1 MLSKLKN
8 VAIGSLV
15 STLLPLAAT
24 AVDVNDNY
32 STVVVEKWVND
43 SSDQAVQLLDV
54 MTCIAGRG
62 GVSQPGFANKSWIG
76 IVDEAKCGIQPDDTS
91 GGDKKSTVQFTSSL
105 ASTGGTQEV
114 VGYME
119 QSDGN
124 KVIMNMQIKQ
134 SVSSLPPYGEWYA
147 SFYFVGDETKDFA
160 NQPTGVFH
168 GMGKVEKVGNDIVVL
183 SAHSQSD
190 SESPNLETKIVYE
203 GADVDDVTFAYKQSG
218 FSGGQEQYN
227 GTNVGKASAT
237 ELYTGFVNSGG
248 FQAEMAKCKKR
259 DSVWNSAWLGALYDT
274 TTGARLKL
282 TTPPFQF
289 TVDSDSSRGHA
300 RKSNSWMD
308 NDTLRLGLDLS
319 ANTIAVTRDDTSAKV
334 TMQWTPTN
342 METKSFL
349 TFSPATNDMFNSG
362 EGVDGKAKWDGIDLL
377 VDQNGNYPSG
387 DGVYET
393 SIDTKTRV
401 WSNFYNSEFTY
412 DGTTSPGTWKM
423 INMTPFSSS
432 DYPTSGTSAHYK
444 CYGTY
449 NCPHMDGDDGNMN
462 PTLDEYKSIIA
473 GSSSWWNEFHGSRDN
488 NHNGSTE
495 FDYYLTAITPPT
507 GYLGATLY
515 WDKDGSQSLTSND
528 LPVMFKFNIASVYDA
543 SNGGWIR
550 KVLEHGD
557 DKDTDDITFFTTDG
571 NAPSDS
577 NSLNSEQMWGT
588 LIPATSSCTSSNWD
602 TCSDAVEFTTRQ
614 YVYDQPL
621 IPIDAS
627 GTPIDI
633 SPVMKMKYTQDLTK
647 DLNYNGGTPIVIPA
661 TFSSGDW
668 VEWLSKSCTPGM
680 TGDLATDGDDSTCQ
694 IDVDLTKFNDKT
706 FNIRYDGEL
715 NDLPGYYDR
724 GQNTFYRLI
733 NPQDGQL
740 FTNMADE
747 KTYKFKALGIDEV
760 FVPQAN
766 ASDCDDGVKFT
777 AIPSGFA
784 DADLPSL
791 TDTTTYPRPTQ
802 KWSDKPTAPSC
813 VFEDD
818 VETNCD

>member
-1 MLSKLKN
+1 MFCKLKN
-8 VAIGSLV
+8 IAIGSLV
-15 STLLPLAAT
+15 STLLPLGAT
-24 AVDVNDNY
+24 AADVNDNY
-32 STVVVEKWVND
+32 STAVVEKWVND
-43 SSDQAVQLLDV
+43 SSDQAVQLLDI

-91 GGDKKSTVQFTSSL
+91 GGDKKSTIQFTSSL
-105 ASTGGTQEV
+105 AATGGTQEV

-134 SVSSLPPYGEWYA
+134 SVDSLPPYGEWYA
-147 SFYFVGDETKDFA
+147 SFYFVGDQTKDFA
-160 NQPTGVFH
+160 NQPSGVFH
-168 GMGKVEKVGNDIVVL
+168 GMGKVEKVGTDVVVL
-183 SAHSQSD
+183 SAHSRSSSD
-190 SESPNLETKIVYE
+190 SPNLETKIIYE

-218 FSGGQEQYN
+218 FSGDMAAYN
-227 GTNVGKASAT
+227 GTNIGKASAT

-248 FQAEMAKCKKR
+248 FQSSMAQCKKR
-259 DSVWNSAWLGALYDT
+259 NSVWNSAWLGALYDT

-282 TTPPFQF
+282 ATPPFQF

-308 NDTLRLGLDLS
+308 NDTLRLGLDPV

-349 TFSPATNDMFNSG
+349 TFSPAANDMFNSG
-362 EGVDGKAKWDGIDLL
+362 EGVDGKAKWDGTDLF
-377 VDQNGNYPSG
+377 VDQNGNYPLG

-401 WSNFYNSEFTY
+401 WSSFYNSEFAY

-432 DYPTSGTSAHYK
+432 DYPASGSAQYK

-449 NCPHMDGDDGNMN
+449 NCPHMNGSDGNMN
-462 PTLDEYKSIIA
+462 PTLAEYKSIIA
-473 GSSSWWNEFHGSRDN
+473 GSSSWWNEFHGSRDGT
-488 NHNGSTE
+488 HSGSTE
-495 FDYYLTAITPPT
+495 FHYYLTAITPPT
-507 GYLGATLY
+507 GYAGATLY
-515 WDKDGSQSLTSND
+515 WDDEKDGLDTD
-528 LPVMFKFNIASVYDA
+528 DKPVMFKFNIASVYDA
-543 SNGGWIR
+543 DNGWHT
-550 KVLEHGD
+550 KAMEHGSS
-557 DKDTDDITFFTTDG
+557 TAVFFTTDG
-571 NAPSDS
+571 NAPSGS
-577 NSLNSEQMWGT
+577 NYLDSEQMWGT

-614 YVYDQPL
+614 YIYDQPL
-621 IPIDAS
+621 IPKDAS

-633 SPVMKMKYTQDLTK
+633 SPVMKMKYTQDITK
-647 DLNYNGGTPIVIPA
+647 DLNYNSGTPIVIPA
-661 TFSSGDW
+661 TLSSGDW
-668 VEWLSKSCTPGM
+668 IEWLSKSCTPGM
-680 TGDLATDGDDSTCQ
+680 SGDLDLDGDDSTCQ
-694 IDVDLTKFNDKT
+694 INIDLTAFNDKT

-740 FTNMADE
+740 FTNMADD

-766 ASDCDDGVKFT
+766 PASCDAGVKFT
-777 AIPSGFA
+777 AIPSGFEG
-784 DADLPSL
+784 ADLPSY
-791 TDTTTYPRPTQ
+791 TNTTTYPRPTQ
-802 KWSDKPTAPSC
+802 TWDDKPAAPSC

-818 VETNCD
+818 VETNCN

>member
-1 MLSKLKN
+1 MFCKLKN
-8 VAIGSLV
+8 IAIGSLV

-24 AVDVNDNY
+24 AADVNDNY
-32 STVVVEKWVND
+32 STAVVEKWVND
-43 SSDQAVQLLDV
+43 SSDQAVQLLDI

-91 GGDKKSTVQFTSSL
+91 GGDKKSTIQFTSSL
-105 ASTGGTQEV
+105 AATGGTQEV

-134 SVSSLPPYGEWYA
+134 SVASLPPYGEWYA
-147 SFYFVGDETKDFA
+147 SFYFVGDQTKDFA

-168 GMGKVEKVGNDIVVL
+168 GMGKVEKVGTDVVVL
-183 SAHSQSD
+183 SAHSQNSPD
-190 SESPNLETKIVYE
+190 SPHLETKIVYE

-218 FSGGQEQYN
+218 FSGGMAAYN
-227 GTNVGKASAT
+227 GTNIGKASAT

-248 FQAEMAKCKKR
+248 FQSSMAQCKKR

-282 TTPPFQF
+282 ATSPFQF

-308 NDTLRLGLDLS
+308 NDTLRLGLDPA

-349 TFSPATNDMFNSG
+349 TFSPAANDMFNSG
-362 EGVDGKAKWDGIDLL
+362 EGVDGKAKWDGTDLL
-377 VDQNGNYPSG
+377 VDQNGNYPLG

-401 WSNFYNSEFTY
+401 WSSFYNSEFSY

-432 DYPTSGTSAHYK
+432 DYPASGSAQYK

-449 NCPHMDGDDGNMN
+449 NCPHMNGSDGNMN
-462 PTLDEYKSIIA
+462 PTLAEYKSIIA
-473 GSSSWWNEFHGSRDN
+473 GSSSWWNEFHGSRDGT
-488 NHNGSTE
+488 HSGSTE
-495 FDYYLTAITPPT
+495 FHYYLTAITPPT
-507 GYLGATLY
+507 GYAGATLY
-515 WDKDGSQSLTSND
+515 WDDEKDGLDTD
-528 LPVMFKFNIASVYDA
+528 DKPVMFKFNIASVYDA
-543 SNGGWIR
+543 DNGWHT
-550 KVLEHGD
+550 KAMEHGSS
-557 DKDTDDITFFTTDG
+557 TAVFFTTDG
-571 NAPSDS
+571 NAPSGS
-577 NSLNSEQMWGT
+577 NGLNSEQMWGT

-614 YVYDQPL
+614 YIYDQPL
-621 IPIDAS
+621 IPKDAS

-633 SPVMKMKYTQDLTK
+633 SPVMKMKYTQDITK
-647 DLNYNGGTPIVIPA
+647 DLNYNSGTPIVIPA
-661 TFSSGDW
+661 TLSSGDW
-668 VEWLSKSCTPGM
+668 IEWLSKSCTPGM
-680 TGDLATDGDDSTCQ
+680 SGDLDLDGDDSTCQ
-694 IDVDLTKFNDKT
+694 INIDLTAFNDKT

-715 NDLPGYYDR
+715 NDLPGYYDQ

-740 FTNMADE
+740 FTNMADD

-766 ASDCDDGVKFT
+766 AASCDAGVKFT
-777 AIPSGFA
+777 AIPSGFE
-784 DADLPSL
+784 DADLPSY
-791 TDTTTYPRPTQ
+791 TNTTTYPRPTQ
-802 KWSDKPTAPSC
+802 TWDDKPAAPSC

>member
-1 MLSKLKN
+1 MFCKLKN

-15 STLLPLAAT
+15 STLLPLAAL
-24 AVDVNDNY
+24 AADVNDNY
-32 STVVVEKWVND
+32 STAVVEKYVND
-43 SSDQAVQLLDV
+43 SSDQAVQLLDI

-76 IVDEAKCGIQPDDTS
+76 IVDETKCGIDPGDTS
-91 GGDKKSTVQFTSSL
+91 GGDKKATIEFTSSL
-105 ASTGGTQEV
+105 AAAGGTQEV

-119 QSDGN
+119 QSDGS
-124 KVIMNMQIKQ
+124 KVVMNIQIKQ
-134 SVSSLPPYGEWYA
+134 SVDSLPPYGEWYA
-147 SFYFVGDETKDFA
+147 SFYFVGDPTKDFA
-160 NQPTGVFH
+160 NQPSGVFH
-168 GMGKVEKVGNDIVVL
+168 GMGKVEKVGNDVVVL
-183 SAHSQSD
+183 SAHSQNSSD
-190 SESPNLETKIVYE
+190 SPHLETKIIYE

-218 FSGGQEQYN
+218 FSGGMAAYN
-227 GTNVGKASAT
+227 GTNIGKASAT

-248 FQAEMAKCKKR
+248 FQSSMAQCKKR
-259 DSVWNSAWLGALYDT
+259 DAVWNSAWLGALYDT

-282 TTPPFQF
+282 ATPPFQF

-308 NDTLRLGLDLS
+308 NDTLRLGLDLA
-319 ANTIAVTRDDTSAKV
+319 ANTIAVTRDDTSANV

-362 EGVDGKAKWDGIDLL
+362 EGVDGKAKWDGTDLL
-377 VDQNGNYPSG
+377 VDQNGNYPLG

-401 WSNFYNSEFTY
+401 WSSFYNSEFAY

-432 DYPTSGTSAHYK
+432 NYPASGSAQYK

-449 NCPHMDGDDGNMN
+449 NCPHINGSDGNMN
-462 PTLDEYKSIIA
+462 PTLAEYKSIIA
-473 GSSSWWNEFHGSRDN
+473 GSSSWWNEFHGSRDGT
-488 NHNGSTE
+488 HSGSTE
-495 FDYYLTAITPPT
+495 FHYYLTAITPPT
-507 GYLGATLY
+507 GYAGATLY
-515 WDKDGSQSLTSND
+515 WDDEKDGLDTD
-528 LPVMFKFNIASVYDA
+528 DKPVMFKFNIASMYDA
-543 SNGGWIR
+543 DNGWHT
-550 KVLEHGD
+550 KAMEHGSS
-557 DKDTDDITFFTTDG
+557 TAVFFTTDG
-571 NAPSDS
+571 NAPSGS
-577 NSLNSEQMWGT
+577 NYLDSEQMWGT

-621 IPIDAS
+621 IPKDAS

-633 SPVMKMKYTQDLTK
+633 SPVMKMKYTQDLTN
-647 DLNYNGGTPIVIPA
+647 DLNYNGGVPIEIPA
-661 TFSSGDW
+661 TLSSGDW
-668 VEWLSKSCTPGM
+668 IEWLSKSCTPGM
-680 TGDLATDGDDSTCQ
+680 TGDLDTDGDDSTCQ
-694 IDVDLTKFNDKT
+694 INIDLTAFNNKT

-733 NPQDGQL
+733 NPKDGQL
-740 FTNMADE
+740 FTNMADD

-760 FVPQAN
+760 FVPQTN
-766 ASDCDDGVKFT
+766 AASCDAGVKFT
-777 AIPSGFA
+777 AIPSGFE
-784 DADLPSL
+784 DADLPSY

-802 KWSDKPTAPSC
+802 TWNDKPAAPSC
-813 VFEDD
+813 IFEDG